1 MANEKVL
8 IIGAGALGIVT
19 GYHLQLAGA
28 QVDFLVRP
36 GRLPALAAPQV
47 LYCYDD
53 HQLKHYSG
61 YRAYGSVAEAKTAL
75 PYDFVIVTM
84 DGAVCR
90 GEEATALLT
99 ELGDAIRDSK
109 AYVVISGVGVRDYCR
124 DVMKLPDDRVVEG
137 TMGLLS
143 YQTDRVELPLNPPTD
158 AARLAQASMGYKHM
172 GKNPGFMVVSEPAG
186 AAQAFKA
193 LYDRSGVSKA
203 AIFKGK
209 IFEMF
214 AASIFVT
221 MAMFD
226 MKGWPHAEELAA
238 DKELMALGSR
248 ATKEAM
254 RLPQFGLM
262 GKVMSLMMG
271 PGMMAKNNAKM
282 ERDCLPVDYS
292 AFNRFHHGGKVR
304 EQDIQV
310 LRDCLASGRSQ
321 GRAMPAL
328 AEILARYEEHIRTSN
343 RN

>member
-1 MANEKVL
+1 MANERVL
-8 IIGAGALGIVT
+8 IVGAGALGIVT

-28 QVDFLVRP
+28 QIDFLVRP
-36 GRLPALAAPQV
+36 GRLPALANPQV

-53 HQLKHYSG
+53 HRLKQFSG
-61 YRAYGSVAEAKTAL
+61 YNSYASISELKDNT
-75 PYDFVIVTM
+75 YDFVIVTM
-84 DGAVCR
+84 DGATCR
-90 GEEATALLT
+90 GEEATALLA
-99 ELGDAIRDSK
+99 ELGDAIRGSK
-109 AYVVISGVGVRDYCR
+109 AYAVISGVGVRDYCR
-124 DVMKLPDDRVVEG
+124 DVMKLPDERVVEG

-158 AARLAQASMGYKHM
+158 AAKLAQASMGYKHM
-172 GKNPGFMVVSEPAG
+172 GKNPGFMVVGEPAG

-193 LYDRSGVSKA
+193 LYDRSGVSKCA
-203 AIFKGK
+203 VFKGK
-209 IFEMF
+209 LFEMF

-221 MAMFD
+221 MAQFD
-226 MKGWPHAEELAA
+226 MKGWPHADVLAQ
-238 DKELMALGSR
+238 DKALMALGSR

-262 GKVMSLMMG
+262 GKLMSLMMG

-310 LRDCLASGRSQ
+310 LRDTLASGRSQ

-328 AEILARYEEHIRTSN
+328 TELLERYEAHIRG
-343 RN
+343 

>member
-1 MANEKVL
+1 MANEQVL
-8 IIGAGALGIVT
+8 IVGAGALGIVT

-28 QVDFLVRP
+28 QIDFLVRP
-36 GRLPALAAPQV
+36 GRLPALANPQV

-53 HQLKHYSG
+53 HQLKQFSG
-61 YRAYGSVAEAKTAL
+61 YGSYASVPAL
-75 PYDFVIVTM
+75 KDNTYDFVIVTM
-84 DGAVCR
+84 DGATCR
-90 GEEATALLT
+90 GEEATALLA
-99 ELGDAIRDSK
+99 ELGDAIRASK

-124 DVMKLPDDRVVEG
+124 DVMKLADDRVVEG

-203 AIFKGK
+203 VVIKGK
-209 IFEMF
+209 MFEMF
-214 AASIFVT
+214 ASSIFVT
-221 MAMFD
+221 MALFD
-226 MKGWPHAEELAA
+226 MKGWPHADVLAA

-262 GKVMSLMMG
+262 GKLMSLMMG

-292 AFNRFHHGGKVR
+292 AFNQFHHGGKVR

-310 LRDCLASGRSQ
+310 LRDTLASGRSQ

-328 AEILARYEEHIRTSN
+328 TELLQRYEAHIRG
-343 RN
+343 